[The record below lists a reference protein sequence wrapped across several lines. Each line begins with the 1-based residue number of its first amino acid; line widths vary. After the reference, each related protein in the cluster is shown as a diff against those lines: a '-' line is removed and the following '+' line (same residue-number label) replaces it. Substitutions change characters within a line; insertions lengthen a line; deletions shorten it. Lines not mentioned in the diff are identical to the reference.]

1 MLVRQNGN
9 PTYFAADIAYHR
21 NKFAKRG
28 FDRCIDVWG
37 ADHHGH
43 VARMKGAMDAIG
55 LDGSKLDIVLIQ
67 LVRLVQR
74 RGSGAYEQAHRQS
87 HPTGRPAGR
96 SARWMPRVS
105 CSTCAKPTSQ
115 MDFDLDLAVQQDAQN
130 PVYYVQYAHARI
142 CSILKAL
149 KAEGIEPRACTDEE
163 LALLNTQEEID
174 LIRHLSAYTDE
185 IVAAAKDYDPAR
197 ITRYVIT
204 LANLFHKFY
213 NTCRVKDEE
222 DHLRAARICLCEAA
236 ATVIRNVLSLLK
248 ISAPESM

>member
-21 NKFAKRG
+21 NKFDKRG

-55 LDGSKLDIVLIQ
+55 LDGSKLDIVLMQ
-67 LVRLVQR
+67 LVRLMQDGEVVR
-74 RGSGAYEQAHRQS
+74 MSKR
-87 HPTGRPAGR
+87 TGKAIQLADLLDEVPVDA
-96 SARWMPRVS
+96 ARFLFNMRE
-105 CSTCAKPTSQ
+105 ANSQ

-149 KAEGIEPRACTDEE
+149 EAEGITPRDCTDEE
-163 LALLNTQEEID
+163 LALLNAPEEIE

-185 IVAAAKDYDPAR
+185 IVAAAQG
-197 ITRYVIT
+197 
-204 LANLFHKFY
+204 L
-213 NTCRVKDEE
+213 
-222 DHLRAARICLCEAA
+222 
-236 ATVIRNVLSLLK
+236 
-248 ISAPESM
+248 